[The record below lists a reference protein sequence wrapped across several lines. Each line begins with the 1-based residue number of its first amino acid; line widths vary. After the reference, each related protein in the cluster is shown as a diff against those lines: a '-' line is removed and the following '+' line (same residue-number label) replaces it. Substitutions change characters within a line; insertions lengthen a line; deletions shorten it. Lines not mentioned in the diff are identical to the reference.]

1 MYRLA
6 WANSAE
12 YLEAS
17 TKYLQLADKAAR
29 TVSILTERLDH
40 HRNRGQQKIV
50 VQHTTVNADQ
60 AVVATGNAIDPALL
74 TASVE
79 KPLQLIGKTI
89 EPESA
94 GVGEKKE

>member
-1 MYRLA
+1 
-6 WANSAE
+6 
-12 YLEAS
+12 
-17 TKYLQLADKAAR
+17 
-29 TVSILTERLDH
+29 
-40 HRNRGQQKIV
+40 

-60 AVVATGNAIDPALL
+60 AVVATGNATDPALL

-94 GVGEKKE
+94 GVGDKKE